1 MILEC
6 LDARPLGM
14 SGGQIKDDQITA
26 STTYDSQSVA
36 PAGRL
41 NASAVRRSGGW
52 VAAENDGKQWFQ
64 VLLHNKPNNHVQH
77 HCLIKK

>member
-1 MILEC
+1 VILEC
-6 LDARPLGM
+6 LDARPLGL

-64 VLLHNKPNNHVQH
+64 VLLRNKPNNHVQH